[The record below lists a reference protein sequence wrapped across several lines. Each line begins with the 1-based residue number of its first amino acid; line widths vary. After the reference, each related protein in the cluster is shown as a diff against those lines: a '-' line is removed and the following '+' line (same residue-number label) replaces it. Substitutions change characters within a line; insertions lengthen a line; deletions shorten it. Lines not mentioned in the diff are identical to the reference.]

1 MASVI
6 VIASTKTLNTSEIKL
21 QKLSS
26 LPWGVEE
33 INDVWRKD
41 EAKLLF

>member
-1 MASVI
+1 MAPVI
-6 VIASTKTLNTSEIKL
+6 VITSTKTLNTSEMNL
-21 QKLSS
+21 QKLSF

-33 INDVWRKD
+33 KNGVWGRD